1 MKIVDLN
8 QVTKSYAGDKVLEGV
23 SMQIME
29 GERVGLIGRNG
40 EGKSTILK
48 LIAGMEM
55 ADSGLVTRKKDAAI
69 GMLRQI
75 PEEFSELT
83 VIEVLERSFAELLAM
98 QKQMVDLE
106 RQMAVD
112 ASEKVME
119 RYGNLMA
126 QFAEQG
132 GYEMQAELGKVVAGL
147 GLAEL
152 VNKKWQA
159 LSGGEKTKTALG
171 ALLLEKPELL
181 LLDEPTNHLDLNAVI
196 WLTKFLQSY
205 KGAVLVVSHDRYFLD
220 EVVTKMIELENK
232 ELITYRTNFSGY
244 LKEREERLLREFQAY
259 KDQQKKIKKMKQAI
273 KQLREWGA
281 RANPPNDAFFRRA
294 KNMERML
301 DKMEKVKRPVLAQKE
316 MNLAFEESKRSG
328 DEVASF
334 EGVSKRYGGK
344 VLLVEEMLSIRQ
356 KDRVAIVGDNGTGK
370 STLLK
375 LLVGAEK
382 PDAGTVKL
390 GSSVKLAYLSQQ
402 MEELDACETVIEAF
416 RDKVRVT
423 EGEARNMLA
432 GFMFYQEM
440 VFRKVANLSGGE
452 RMRLRLARFIHQPVN
467 TLVLD
472 EPTNHLD
479 IASREVLEEALRNF
493 KGTIITVSH
502 DRYFIDQICSKVLHL
517 HNGRLKVYSGNYTY
531 FAQKVKKS
539 T

>member
-8 QVTKSYAGDKVLEGV
+8 QVTKSYAGDKVLDGI
-23 SMQIME
+23 SMQVME

-48 LIAGMEM
+48 LIAGMEI
-55 ADSGLVTRKKDAAI
+55 ADSGLVTRKKDAKI
-69 GMLRQI
+69 GMLDQI
-75 PEEFSELT
+75 PEGLSGST
-83 VIEVLERSFAELLAM
+83 VVEVLEQSFTELLAV
-98 QKQMVDLE
+98 QTQMADLE
-106 RQMAVD
+106 EQMAVD
-112 ASEKVME
+112 ASEKVMAH
-119 RYGNLMA
+119 YGDLMA
-126 QFAEQG
+126 LFADQG
-132 GYEMQAELGKVVAGL
+132 GYEMQAELGKVTAGL
-147 GLAEL
+147 GLSKL
-152 VNKKWQA
+152 LDKKWQE
-159 LSGGEKTKTALG
+159 LSGGEKTKVALG

-220 EVVTKMIELENK
+220 EVVTKMVELENK
-232 ELITYRTNFSGY
+232 KLFTYRTNFSGY
-244 LKEREERLLREFQAY
+244 LEEREERLLREFQAY
-259 KDQQKKIKKMKQAI
+259 KDQQKQIKKMKQAI

-328 DEVASF
+328 DEVAIF
-334 EGVSKRYGGK
+334 EGVEKRYGEK
-344 VLLVEEMLSIRQ
+344 VLLAEAVLTIHQ
-356 KDRVAIVGDNGTGK
+356 KERVAIVGDNGAGK

-375 LLVGAEK
+375 LLTGAEI
-382 PDAGTVKL
+382 PDAGAVKL

-402 MEELDACETVIEAF
+402 MEELDANQTVLEAF
-416 RDKVRVT
+416 RDQVRVT

-467 TLVLD
+467 TLILD

-502 DRYFIDQICSKVLHL
+502 DRYFIDQICSKVIHL
-517 HNGRLKVYSGNYTY
+517 HEGRLNVYSGNYTY